1 MTQLLTLALPFPVSV
16 NAAYRNVLHVG
27 RVKTTAYKNWLA
39 AAQAAVLQDKVKGR
53 IEGLYTM
60 EIEVDRPDR
69 RRRDLSNLIKTI
81 EDFCVSM
88 GFVEDD
94 SLCERLQ
101 IKWTAPIEGRPG
113 PVRVWLIATQGDVS

>member
-1 MTQLLTLALPFPVSV
+1 MTQLLSIVLPASVSV
-16 NAAYRNVLHVG
+16 NAMYRNVLKVG
-27 RVKTTAYKNWLA
+27 RVKTAVYKQWLA
-39 AAQAAVLQDKVKGR
+39 AAQAAVIEQKVKGR

-60 EIEVDRPDR
+60 EIEVDRPDK
-69 RRRDLSNLIKTI
+69 RRRDLTNLIKGI

-113 PVRVWLIATQGDVS
+113 PVRVWIVATKGE